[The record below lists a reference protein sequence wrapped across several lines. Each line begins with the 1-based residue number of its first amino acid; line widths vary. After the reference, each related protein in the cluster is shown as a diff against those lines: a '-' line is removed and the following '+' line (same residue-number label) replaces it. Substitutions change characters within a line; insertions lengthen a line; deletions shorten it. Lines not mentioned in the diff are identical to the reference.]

1 MAPGRSPF
9 TIAPNSPLVRHA
21 QVRLLL
27 TNDDGIDSHFLHC
40 LANALSTAGHE
51 IAVAA
56 PRQEQSWIG
65 SAKSRHRPVHSAPA
79 DQGLDCPTW
88 SIDGTPG
95 DCVAIALGHLLPD
108 SGWGRPD
115 AVVSGI
121 NVGFNA
127 SLGFILAS
135 GTIGGA
141 WEGAVQGLPAIAFSQ
156 ELSATEFE
164 AWHVSDQTPNPALRH
179 TLDHSSAHAAQLT
192 PQLLQAGSASG
203 WIVHNVNFPFPC
215 IATSQVRRTVPARVQ
230 VAGLFGPADAEGNHH
245 FAFNR
250 GEDQSPP
257 GLLTDRAAIATG
269 YISHTTLD
277 YTVLGQPPIDRS

>member
-1 MAPGRSPF
+1 MRFAVLF
-9 TIAPNSPLVRHA
+9 TIAPDMRLVRHA
-21 QVRLLL
+21 RVRLLL

-40 LANALSTAGHE
+40 LANALSVAGHTL
-51 IAVAA
+51 AVAA

-65 SAKSRHRPVHSAPA
+65 AAKSRHRPVHAA
-79 DQGLDCPTW
+79 VVDQGLGCPTW

-95 DCVAIALGHLLPD
+95 DCVSIALSHLLPD

-121 NVGFNA
+121 NVGFNL

-156 ELSATEFE
+156 ELSAAEFA
-164 AWHVSDQTPNPALRH
+164 AWHACDQTPNPALRE
-179 TLDHSSAHAAQLT
+179 TLQHSAAHAARLT
-192 PQLLQAGSASG
+192 PELLEGGPASG
-203 WIVHNVNFPFPC
+203 WVVHNVNFPFPC
-215 IATSQVRRTVPARVQ
+215 VANSQVRRTVPARVQ
-230 VAGLFGPADAEGNHH
+230 VAGLFGPADAAGNHH

-257 GLLTDRAAIATG
+257 DALTDRAAVADG
-269 YISHTTLD
+269 QISHTVLD
-277 YTVLGQPPIDRS
+277 YTKLGETS

>member
-1 MAPGRSPF
+1 
-9 TIAPNSPLVRHA
+9 LVRHA
-21 QVRLLL
+21 HVRLLL

-40 LANALSTAGHE
+40 LANALSSAGHE

-56 PRQEQSWIG
+56 PRHEQSWIG
-65 SAKSRHRPVHSAPA
+65 TAKSRHRPVNSAA
-79 DQGLDCPTW
+79 TDKGLNCLTW

-95 DCVAIALGHLLPD
+95 DCVAIALSHLLPD

-121 NVGFNA
+121 NVGFNV

-141 WEGAVQGLPAIAFSQ
+141 WEGAVQGLPALAFSQ
-156 ELSATEFE
+156 ELSPTEFE
-164 AWHVSDQTPNPALRH
+164 AWHASDQTPSPSLRN
-179 TLDHSSAHAAQLT
+179 TLDHSAAHAAQLT
-192 PQLLQAGSASG
+192 PQLLQTCPAAG
-203 WIVHNVNFPFPC
+203 WVVHNVNFPFPC
-215 IATSQVRRTVPARVQ
+215 VASSQVRRTIPARVQ
-230 VAGLFGPADAEGNHH
+230 VAGLFGPADEQGNHH

-257 GLLTDRAAIATG
+257 DALTDRAAIATG
-269 YISHTTLD
+269 HISHTILD
-277 YTVLGQPPIDRS
+277 YKTLGHPAIEQ